1 MNFLSDNQSTVFPE
15 IIDYLQYVNKN
26 SLESYGNDPVTKK
39 AQKILSDFFNKNI
52 QIRYVSSGTA
62 SNSIALSSICP
73 PYGGIICSDDAHLDA
88 DECGAPE
95 FFTGGAKLIHIP
107 TPNGLINPKCLKNK
121 IKSYGLHGIHEI
133 KLSALSL
140 TQLSELGTVYKIDQ
154 LRELNN
160 IAHKN
165 NLITHMDGA
174 RFANACAAL
183 NCEPADISWKSGIDI
198 LSLGATK
205 NGAMACEL
213 IIIFNNKIV
222 DDIDRRQKRSGHL
235 WSKNRYISA
244 QIIKWIENDRWL
256 KAAKK
261 ANSFAKQIEE
271 TLLLI
276 KDITIPYSVD
286 ANMVFAEIPNNI
298 QKYLNKNN
306 VKFNKWQKKKYLT
319 RFVASWD
326 TNKNE
331 IANFKKVIKN
341 FK

>member
-15 IIDYLQYVNKN
+15 IINYLQYVNKD
-26 SLESYGNDPVTKK
+26 SVDSYGNDPITKK
-39 AQKILSDFFNKNI
+39 ANKILSEFFNKKV

-62 SNSIALSSICP
+62 SNAISLSSICP
-73 PYGGIICSDDAHLDA
+73 PYGGIICSDNSHLDA

-95 FFTGGAKLIHIP
+95 FFTGGAKLIKIP
-107 TPNGLINPKCLKNK
+107 TLNGLISENNLKQK
-121 IKSYGLHGIHEI
+121 INSYGLHGIHEI

-140 TQLSELGTVYKIDQ
+140 TQLSELGTVYNIDQ
-154 LRELNN
+154 LRKLTH

-174 RFANACAAL
+174 RFANACASL
-183 NCEPADISWKSGIDI
+183 NCKPADISWKSGIDI

-213 IIIFNNKIV
+213 IIIFNTKIV
-222 DDIDRRQKRSGHL
+222 DDIDRRQKRAGHL
-235 WSKNRYISA
+235 WSKNRYMAA
-244 QIIKWIENDRWL
+244 QIIKWIERNRWL
-256 KAAKK
+256 KAATK
-261 ANSFAKQIEE
+261 ANRFAKKIEE

-276 KDITIPYSVD
+276 KDINIPYSVD
-286 ANMVFAEIPNNI
+286 ANMVFAEIPITI
-298 QKYLNKNN
+298 QNYLSKNN
-306 VKFNKWQKKKYLT
+306 VKFNKWPKKKYLT

-326 TNKNE
+326 TNNND
-331 IANFKKVIKN
+331 ISNLKKIIKN